1 MTYSIVAFDPET
13 EELGVAVAS
22 KFLAAGAY
30 VPYAKA
36 GVGAVATQSFVNPNY
51 GPEGLELMAQGKD
64 VNEIIKEMTSK
75 DEERSLRQVG
85 IVNAKGESA
94 TFTGEECYSWAGGI
108 AGKNFACQGN
118 ILTGEEVITAMVKA
132 FEETEG
138 PLAHRLVAALK
149 AGEDAGGDSRGKQ
162 SAALIVVK
170 EKGGYG
176 GANDRYIDLRVDDHE
191 EPVTELARLLHLHD
205 LYFSPVKEEDIL
217 TIDTPLR
224 EKLTQNLQA
233 LGYIKEDHPSDEVF
247 YEALKSFQLVENFDE
262 RLQEDGYIDRLVVEY
277 MDDLVKRAE

>member
-1 MTYSIVAFDPET
+1 MTYSIVAYDPET

-36 GVGAVATQSFVNPNY
+36 GVGAVATQSFVNPHY
-51 GPEGLELMAQGKD
+51 GPDGLALMEQGKD
-64 VNEIIKEMTSK
+64 VEEIIKEMTSN

-94 TFTGEECYSWAGGI
+94 TFTGEECYSWAGGV
-108 AGKNFACQGN
+108 ARSNFACQGN

-132 FEETEG
+132 FEESTG

-149 AGEDAGGDSRGKQ
+149 AGDDAGGDSRGKQ
-162 SAALIVVK
+162 SASLLVVK

-191 EPVTELARLLHLHD
+191 EPVAELARLLHLHD
-205 LYFSPVKEEDIL
+205 LYFKPVNEEDIME
-217 TIDTPLR
+217 IDEALR
-224 EKLTQNLQA
+224 EKITKNLQK
-233 LGYIKEDHPSDEVF
+233 LDLIKEDNPSDDVF
-247 YEALKSFQLVENFDE
+247 FEALKGFQLVENFDE
-262 RLQEDGYIDRLVVEY
+262 RLQEDGYIDRLVLEY